1 MRDKSLM
8 KLLIAEFK
16 IPHNNSCLSNPY
28 PFFFS
33 LGMSSAQPPCLL
45 EGFGGGYKT
54 KLMQPIENYLLS
66 EGVGL

>member
-1 MRDKSLM
+1 MIIHASL
-8 KLLIAEFK
+8 ID
-16 IPHNNSCLSNPY
+16 PY

-33 LGMSSAQPPCLL
+33 LGVSSAQPPCLL

-54 KLMQPIENYLLS
+54 KLIQPIENCLLS